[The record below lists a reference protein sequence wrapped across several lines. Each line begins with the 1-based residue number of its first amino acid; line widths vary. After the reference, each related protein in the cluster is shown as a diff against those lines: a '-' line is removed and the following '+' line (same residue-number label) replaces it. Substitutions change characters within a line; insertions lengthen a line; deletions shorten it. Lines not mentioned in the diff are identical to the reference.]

1 MLTRNFFKKISGN
14 TTATAIKTKKLK
26 IVAEAVEK
34 MQKTKLAK
42 STEKESLHYTFTTD
56 SNIFAETLHPQVKK
70 ANILVDSKQS
80 NEHFY
85 METTIWENFG
95 RNRNSSHLIGKK

>member
-1 MLTRNFFKKISGN
+1 MLTRNFFKKISSI

-34 MQKTKLAK
+34 MQKKKLGK
-42 STEKESLHYTFTTD
+42 STENESLQYTFTTD

-70 ANILVDSKQS
+70 SK
-80 NEHFY
+80 Y
-85 METTIWENFG
+85 
-95 RNRNSSHLIGKK
+95 IG